1 MHYPSYN
8 KIIFIFVF
16 PQALSRALPTNR
28 GDWTLVNGDEEVNEA
43 EETAA
48 ENTRVASIP
57 STLKA
62 TIKFGYEDGMV
73 AALNGEDFDTYIA
86 GVMTH
91 TQAHYRH
98 AASLGT
104 TVEFEVCRKKIQK
117 LMKSKRKNLQLFT
130 SHLIFY
136 LLGCRTLNT

>member
-1 MHYPSYN
+1 M
-8 KIIFIFVF
+8 IFPFVF
-16 PQALSRALPTNR
+16 TQALSCALPTNR
-28 GDWTLVNGDEEVNEA
+28 GDWTLVNGDKEVNEA
-43 EETAA
+43 EEAA
-48 ENTRVASIP
+48 AGNTRVASIP

-104 TVEFEVCRKKIQK
+104 TVEFEVGGKKSNINEKQTEK
-117 LMKSKRKNLQLFT
+117 
-130 SHLIFY
+130 
-136 LLGCRTLNT
+136 

>member
-1 MHYPSYN
+1 M
-8 KIIFIFVF
+8 IFPFVF
-16 PQALSRALPTNR
+16 TQALSCALPTNR

-62 TIKFGYEDGMV
+62 TIKFGYEDGMLT
-73 AALNGEDFDTYIA
+73 ALNGEDFDTYIA

-104 TVEFEVCRKKIQK
+104 TVEFEVCV
-117 LMKSKRKNLQLFT
+117 KNLKVDEN
-130 SHLIFY
+130 
-136 LLGCRTLNT
+136 G

>member
-1 MHYPSYN
+1 M
-8 KIIFIFVF
+8 IIPFVF
-16 PQALSRALPTNR
+16 TQALSRALPTNR

-104 TVEFEVCRKKIQK
+104 TVEFEVRGKIQK
-117 LMKSKRKNLQLFT
+117 LMKSRQKNRLVEKIYSS
-130 SHLIFY
+130 SHLI
-136 LLGCRTLNT
+136 

>member
-1 MHYPSYN
+1 M
-8 KIIFIFVF
+8 IIPFVF
-16 PQALSRALPTNR
+16 TQALSRALATNR
-28 GDWTLVNGDEEVNEA
+28 DDWTLVNGDEEVNEA
-43 EETAA
+43 EEAAA

-62 TIKFGYEDGMV
+62 TIKFGYEDGML

-91 TQAHYRH
+91 TQAHFRH

-104 TVEFEVCRKKIQK
+104 TVEFEVGGKSSKIDEQ
-117 LMKSKRKNLQLFT
+117 
-130 SHLIFY
+130 
-136 LLGCRTLNT
+136 

>member
-1 MHYPSYN
+1 M
-8 KIIFIFVF
+8 IFPFVF
-16 PQALSRALPTNR
+16 TQALSCALPTNR

-104 TVEFEVCRKKIQK
+104 TVEFEVCEKNLKMDEKQIEKFVVKKIY
-117 LMKSKRKNLQLFT
+117 S
-130 SHLIFY
+130 SPHHI
-136 LLGCRTLNT
+136 

>member
-1 MHYPSYN
+1 MSFFYN
-8 KIIFIFVF
+8 LTKIIIIFVF
-16 PQALSRALPTNR
+16 PQALSRAVPTNR

-91 TQAHYRH
+91 TQAHYLSWLIFDGRIRIRVNSIRIRIS
-98 AASLGT
+98 ALFQY
-104 TVEFEVCRKKIQK
+104 VNYIDFYIE
-117 LMKSKRKNLQLFT
+117 RKN
-130 SHLIFY
+130 
-136 LLGCRTLNT
+136 

>member
-1 MHYPSYN
+1 M
-8 KIIFIFVF
+8 IIPFVF
-16 PQALSRALPTNR
+16 TQALSRALATNR
-28 GDWTLVNGDEEVNEA
+28 DDWTLVNGDEEVNEA
-43 EETAA
+43 EEAAA

-62 TIKFGYEDGMV
+62 TIKFGYEDGML

-91 TQAHYRH
+91 TQAHFRH

-104 TVEFEVCRKKIQK
+104 TIEFEVREKVQIGIKSRQK
-117 LMKSKRKNLQLFT
+117 NMQ
-130 SHLIFY
+130 
-136 LLGCRTLNT
+136 

>member
-104 TVEFEVCRKKIQK
+104 TVEFEVCLKN
-117 LMKSKRKNLQLFT
+117 SKMDEKFFFVKN
-130 SHLIFY
+130 IKN
-136 LLGCRTLNT
+136 G